1 MACLA
6 AVAWI
11 TFVHGIKYVY
21 SIKYLWRIQEQAIG
35 YQHMDEMGLGDK
47 KTTARAVV
55 WHSCDSPQ
63 FSGTCLFPVTAQA
76 LPQ

>member
-11 TFVHGIKYVY
+11 TFVHCNKYVY

-47 KTTARAVV
+47 KKQLPGLWYGIAVIPP
-55 WHSCDSPQ
+55 SSLELA
-63 FSGTCLFPVTAQA
+63 FSL
-76 LPQ
+76 

>member
-11 TFVHGIKYVY
+11 TFVHCNKYVY

-47 KTTARAVV
+47 KNNCQGCGMA
-55 WHSCDSPQ
+55 
-63 FSGTCLFPVTAQA
+63 
-76 LPQ
+76 